1 MKGKVYLVG
10 AGPGDPEL
18 LTLKALKTLKS
29 ADVVLH
35 DELVSAEILAL
46 IRSSASVISVGK
58 RGGRPSI
65 SQQEINRL
73 LVEYGLRGL
82 NVVRFKGG
90 DPFIFGRGGEELEAV
105 RQAGI
110 ECEIVPGITAALGA
124 AASFQVP
131 LTHRDAASSLLLIT
145 GHRAH
150 EIGMQLSQADLANT
164 TVVIY
169 MPGQDYSRIQK
180 ELISAGI
187 TSGTPC
193 AVVSQAT
200 TPYEQTHQTTVG
212 ELHRSP
218 ELPAPTLLVIGDVV
232 RFAKPA
238 NFSYALGMP
247 LYEPADIREGAL

>member
-1 MKGKVYLVG
+1 MKGRVYLVG

-18 LTLKALKTLKS
+18 LTLKALKTLRS
-29 ADVVLH
+29 PDVVLH

-46 IRSSASVISVGK
+46 IPSSASVISVGK

-73 LVEYGLRGL
+73 LVEYGLLGL
-82 NVVRFKGG
+82 SVVRLKGG

-105 RQAGI
+105 RQAGL

-124 AASFQVP
+124 ASSIQVP
-131 LTHRDAASSLLLIT
+131 LTHRDAASSLLLIS

-150 EIGMQLSQADLANT
+150 EVGIQLSQADLAKT

-169 MPGQDYSRIQK
+169 MPGQNYSRIQK
-180 ELISAGI
+180 ELISAGMA
-187 TSGTPC
+187 GETPC
-193 AVVSQAT
+193 AIVSQAT
-200 TPYEQTHQTTVG
+200 TRYEKTYQTCVSD
-212 ELHRSP
+212 LHNSP
-218 ELPAPTLLVIGDVV
+218 ELPSPTLLVIGETV

-238 NFSYALGMP
+238 TTLNAISLQEHAS
-247 LYEPADIREGAL
+247 ERVVEAR

>member
-1 MKGKVYLVG
+1 VYLVG

-18 LTLKALKTLKS
+18 LTLKALKILRS

-35 DELVSAEILAL
+35 DELVSTEILAL
-46 IRSSASVISVGK
+46 IPSSTSVISVGK

-65 SQQEINRL
+65 SQHEINRL
-73 LVEYGLRGL
+73 LMEYGLLGL
-82 NVVRFKGG
+82 TVVRLKGG

-110 ECEIVPGITAALGA
+110 ECEVVPGITAALGT
-124 AASFQVP
+124 AASIQVP

-150 EIGMQLSQADLANT
+150 EIGIQLSQADLAKT

-180 ELISAGI
+180 ELISAGVA
-187 TSGTPC
+187 SGTPC
-193 AVVSQAT
+193 VVVSQAT
-200 TPYEQTHQTTVG
+200 TQHEQANQTTVG
-212 ELHRSP
+212 DLHTSP
-218 ELPAPTLLVIGDVV
+218 ELPTPTLLVIGEVV
-232 RFAKPA
+232 RFARPA
-238 NFSYALGMP
+238 LFSNLAGLP
-247 LYEPADIREGAL
+247 VYESEYGLEGTL

>member
-1 MKGKVYLVG
+1 MKGRVYLVG

-18 LTLKALKTLKS
+18 LTLKALKTLRS

-46 IRSSASVISVGK
+46 IPLSASVISVGK

-73 LVEYGLRGL
+73 LVEYGWLGL
-82 NVVRFKGG
+82 SVVRLKGG

-105 RQAGI
+105 RQAGL

-124 AASFQVP
+124 VSSIQVP
-131 LTHRDAASSLLLIT
+131 LTHRDAASSLLLIS

-150 EIGMQLSQADLANT
+150 EVGIQLSHADLAKT

-169 MPGQDYSRIQK
+169 MPGQNYSRIQK
-180 ELISAGI
+180 ELISAGMA
-187 TSGTPC
+187 GETPC
-193 AVVSQAT
+193 AIVSQAT
-200 TPYEQTHQTTVG
+200 TRYEKTYQTCVS
-212 ELHRSP
+212 ELHNSP
-218 ELPAPTLLVIGDVV
+218 ELPSPTLLVIGETV

-238 NFSYALGMP
+238 TTLNAISLQEHAS
-247 LYEPADIREGAL
+247 ERVVEAR